1 MVVVSQYS
9 DKLHLIHTQ
18 QQRMIRY
25 EQQISCWWW
34 GGSLFVK
41 I

>member
-1 MVVVSQYS
+1 MVVVTQYINKLYLDNSQR
-9 DKLHLIHTQ
+9 
-18 QQRMIRY
+18 QRMIRY
-25 EQQISCWWW
+25 DQQNSWWLW